1 MSKKK
6 RQCVSSQNMQATE
19 NTPLNSNH
27 SNEMTSTVNSQNSG
41 ENSTSSQRKHADTKR
56 KAGTATKK
64 FKKEPKTENELLNR
78 SFCILK
84 LILRKAV

>member
-27 SNEMTSTVNSQNSG
+27 NNEMTSTVNSQNSG
-41 ENSTSSQRKHADTKR
+41 KNSTSSKRKHVDTKR

-64 FKKEPKTENELLNR
+64 FKKNQKQKMNY
-78 SFCILK
+78 
-84 LILRKAV
+84 